1 MLLIKGRKFYSMK
14 NKPVNYVKAEVYDID
29 GNRIYKHDLLICVS
43 GKRRD
48 LTSAKLVHEY
58 YKSRFD
64 IEHFFK
70 FAKSKLRFYKL

>member
-43 GKRRD
+43 GKHRD
-48 LTSAKLVHEY
+48 L
-58 YKSRFD
+58 
-64 IEHFFK
+64 I
-70 FAKSKLRFYKL
+70 FAKPVYAYYTRVVLT